1 MDLQCFGYALRMRWL
16 WMRRSEDNRPWHQ
29 LPDTHEPVVEA
40 MFRAST
46 YFELGDGHKAL
57 FWEDRWLE
65 GRALSDIA
73 PNLYTAVGPRTK
85 KTRTVAQA
93 LQGDAWINV
102 KYQGR

>member
-1 MDLQCFGYALRMRWL
+1 
-16 WMRRSEDNRPWHQ
+16 MRRSEDNRPWHQ

-73 PNLYTAVGPRTK
+73 PNLCTAVGPRTK

-93 LQGDAWINV
+93 LQGDAWINA

>member
-1 MDLQCFGYALRMRWL
+1 
-16 WMRRSEDNRPWHQ
+16 MRRSEDNWPWHQ
-29 LPDTHEPVVEA
+29 LPNTHEPVVEA

-46 YFELGDGHKAL
+46 YVELGDGHKAL

-85 KTRTVAQA
+85 KQERW
-93 LQGDAWINV
+93 LKHFRGMLGSMI
-102 KYQGR
+102 YPGR